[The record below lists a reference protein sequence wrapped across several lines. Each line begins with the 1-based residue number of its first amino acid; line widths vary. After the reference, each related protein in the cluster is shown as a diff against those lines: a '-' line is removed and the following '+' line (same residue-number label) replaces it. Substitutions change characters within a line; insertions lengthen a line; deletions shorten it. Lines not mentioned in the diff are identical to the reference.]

1 MLESD
6 SMPRI
11 SIVIPVFNAEKH
23 LRECLDSV
31 RAQTFADWECIC
43 VDDGS
48 TDGSPSV
55 LAQYATSDPRIRVVR
70 REHSNAGSAR
80 NAGME
85 PARGDFLQ
93 FLDADDV
100 FSPGMLETM
109 LYASKTSGADIAVC
123 KVRMFHD
130 GKSVPRLPS
139 RARNRV
145 DAEYA
150 NPATSLDIFHR
161 FVGRVWDKLFRK
173 AMIDRHGLRVQEI
186 RTAND
191 TRFVYCALALAGK
204 VAVVDVPLVA
214 YRISGGSLERT
225 RSKSPDCLGEAILSL
240 HEELQN
246 RGLFK
251 NGSMLEAHLKKW
263 TATVLFWNL
272 DSIDTAAG
280 CERAYVLF
288 SKMSG
293 LLSLQDLLP
302 DIRKD
307 DPDCADCLD
316 MICKGS
322 SPFEYLWFRHDKLR
336 RELASLRRGGLLRR
350 ALRKIW
356 KTAFRLRS
364 ER

>member
-1 MLESD
+1 MTHT
-6 SMPRI
+6 PVI
-11 SIVIPVFNAEKH
+11 SVIIPVYNVEPW
-23 LRECLDSV
+23 LLECLDSIC
-31 RAQTFADWECIC
+31 AQTFTDWECIC

-48 TDGSPSV
+48 TDSS
-55 LAQYATSDPRIRVVR
+55 LAILNEFATKDNRFRVIR
-70 REHSNAGSAR
+70 REHSNAGACR
-80 NAGME
+80 NAGMDR
-85 PARGDFLQ
+85 ARGKFLQ
-93 FLDADDV
+93 FLDSDDV

-109 LYASKTSGADIAVC
+109 LSASKTSGADIAVC

-173 AMIDRHGLRVQEI
+173 ATIDRHGLRFQEI

-225 RSKSPDCLGEAILSL
+225 RSKSPECLGEAILSL
-240 HEELQN
+240 HEEFRN
-246 RGLFK
+246 RGLFR
-251 NGSMLEAHLKKW
+251 NGSMLETHLKKW
-263 TATVLFWNL
+263 TASVLFWNL

-280 CERAYVLF
+280 CERSYVLF
-288 SKMSG
+288 SKMCG
-293 LLSLQDLLP
+293 LLSLRDLLP
-302 DIRKD
+302 DIREEN
-307 DPDCADCLD
+307 PDCADCLD
-316 MICKGS
+316 MICKGF
-322 SPFEYLWFRHDKLR
+322 SPFEYLWFRHARLR
-336 RELASLRRGGLLRR
+336 RELAFLRHGGLLRR

-356 KTAFRLRS
+356 KTAFRLRP